1 MKNLRSVIT
10 ALITPFRAGE
20 VDFDSLA
27 RLIDQQLEGGIE
39 GFVVHGTTAE
49 SPTTSE
55 AEKEKIF
62 SFVKK
67 RVPASFPLIAGT
79 GENSTEKTIRNTR
92 LAESWGADAAL
103 VVVPYYNKP
112 PQRGLF
118 EHFRLTAEAT
128 KLPILLYNVPGRTIT
143 ALEVDTIARLAQ
155 VPGIV
160 GIKEASGNIDFA
172 AKLRSTCGDKFIL
185 LSGDD
190 GTYDGFLRAG
200 GDGVISVATHV
211 IPAEFV
217 RWTKAARERDF
228 APVTEGVRTYGRLI
242 ESLFWEANPIPVK
255 KALVEMGVIARSEL
269 RLPLVE
275 MAPDKAAEMHLE
287 FKARGLL
294 E

>member
-1 MKNLRSVIT
+1 MKNLRGVIT
-10 ALITPFRAGE
+10 ALITPFRGGE
-20 VDFDSLA
+20 VDFESLA
-27 RLIDQQLEGGIE
+27 KLLDQQLEAGIE

-49 SPTTSE
+49 SPTTTE

-62 SFVKK
+62 AFIKK
-67 RVPASFPLIAGT
+67 RVPTGFPLIAGT
-79 GENSTEKTIRNTR
+79 GENSTERTVRNTR
-92 LAESWGADAAL
+92 LAENWGADAAL

-118 EHFRLTAEAT
+118 EHFRVTAEST

-143 ALEVDTIARLAQ
+143 ALEIETITKLAK

-160 GIKEASGNIDFA
+160 GIKEASGQLELA
-172 AKLRSTCGDKFIL
+172 AKIRATCGERFIL

-190 GTYDGFLRAG
+190 GTYDGFLRNG

-211 IPAEFV
+211 IPEQFV
-217 RWTKAARERDF
+217 SWTKAARERDF
-228 APVTEGVRTYGRLI
+228 APVTEGIRVYGRLI

-255 KALVEMGVIARSEL
+255 KALAEMGVIARAEM

-275 MAPDKAAEMHLE
+275 MDSGKAAEMRLE
-287 FKARGLL
+287 MKSRGLIG
-294 E
+294 